1 MSIFTNTYDLDEK
14 IEKEIRKIIKTYFKK
29 KKLMEDKIEDKIT
42 LKNMID
48 EIAENHMTK
57 LDMYTNVYSNQ
68 SDLLDIAN
76 FSKKEILDIFDMNKL
91 IKILETLAT
100 KEEMELFNKNDKF
113 RRDVLYVSLLEMIK
127 LGGAN
132 KGSEYGLIFSKA
144 FNFDLSIPMT
154 YASYDSSLNNPRL
167 KEFIDKYIELGGN
180 TQVYWLPN
188 YFSKNIK
195 NRFVMEELN
204 DVIDYIEN
212 YSDNKKSYS
221 KKLHKYI

>member
-48 EIAENHMTK
+48 EIEENHMTK

-100 KEEMELFNKNDKF
+100 KEEMELFNKNDQF

-132 KGSEYGLIFSKA
+132 KGSEYGLIFAKA

-221 KKLHKYI
+221 KKLHK